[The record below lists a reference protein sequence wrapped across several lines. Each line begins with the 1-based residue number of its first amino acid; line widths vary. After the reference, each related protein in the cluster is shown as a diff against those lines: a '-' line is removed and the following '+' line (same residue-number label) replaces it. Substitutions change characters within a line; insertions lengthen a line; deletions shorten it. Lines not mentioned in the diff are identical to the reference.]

1 MTENELNEIKQAIV
15 DQYEAKPKSLKEGKN
30 KMWPYIENGSYQF
43 DSALEGKW
51 SMADIN
57 LSSFKSFAKMISNV
71 KYLRIEVG

>member
-1 MTENELNEIKQAIV
+1 
-15 DQYEAKPKSLKEGKN
+15 
-30 KMWPYIENGSYQF
+30 MWPYIENGSYQF
-43 DSALEGKW
+43 DSAVEGKW